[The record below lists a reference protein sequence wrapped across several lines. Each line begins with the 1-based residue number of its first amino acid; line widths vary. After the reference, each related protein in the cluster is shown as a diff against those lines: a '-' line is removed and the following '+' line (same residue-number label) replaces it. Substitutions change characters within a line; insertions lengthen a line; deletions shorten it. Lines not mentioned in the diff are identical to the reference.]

1 MKHTESKI
9 QIACVQ
15 WFSYQYP
22 ELYHHFFSVPNG
34 GLRRLTTAQILKAE
48 GAKPGVADLLLT
60 IPNQD
65 YHGLFIE
72 MKTEKGTL
80 SDNQK
85 KFKSAIERVGLHK
98 YVICRSFEEFK
109 KVVMEYLSATQW
121 GKKVS

>member
-34 GLRRLTTAQILKAE
+34 GLRKLTTAQILKAE
-48 GAKPGVADLLLT
+48 GAKAGVSDLILM
-60 IPNQD
+60 IPNPY
-65 YHGLFIE
+65 YHGLCIE
-72 MKTEKGTL
+72 MKSEKGTM

-85 KFKSAIERVGLHK
+85 KFKASIENLGFHK
-98 YVICRSFEEFK
+98 YVICRSFDDFK
-109 KVVMEYLSATQW
+109 KAIEEYLSETLW